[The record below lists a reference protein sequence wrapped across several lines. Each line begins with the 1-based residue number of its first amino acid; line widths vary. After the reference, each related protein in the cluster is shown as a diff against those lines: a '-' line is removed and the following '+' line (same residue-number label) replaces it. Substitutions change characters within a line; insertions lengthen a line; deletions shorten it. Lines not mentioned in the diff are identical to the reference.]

1 MAARQWTAE
10 QRAKQAALIRTW
22 KPWAHSTG
30 PKTPEG
36 KKLSSMNACTWKFR
50 EILREIR
57 RYNREMVRYIRDQ
70 GPAPDHDR
78 TKIDELLN
86 DFEQSMRSH
95 ALEKQDITEDAF

>member
-1 MAARQWTAE
+1 MAARKWTAE

-30 PKTPEG
+30 PKSTEG
-36 KKLSSMNACTWKFR
+36 KKISSLNACTWTFR

-57 RYNREMVRYIRDQ
+57 KYNREIARYIHGQ

-78 TKIDELLN
+78 TKIDGLLN
-86 DFEQSMRSH
+86 DLEQSMYKRRHVS
-95 ALEKQDITEDAF
+95 DNR